1 MRMLFA
7 VCLSICILLNS
18 FYVVAETIDLNLKEN
33 ELAMTF
39 LPLSDGE
46 AAFLHTADGQHYLIN
61 TGTKESRS
69 QIFSYMKKFSIDKL
83 SGLVITE
90 RQEELAPFIARL
102 KKEYQLSQVYGT
114 DMKADEM
121 KQLQPGVELE
131 ILYNGIKWKEGI
143 DFSIKYF
150 DSRFLWLSSASVR
163 AEKHLLKE
171 ELKDIN
177 IVKTPKFARN
187 DSMSYSLLTHIDPQT
202 AIIFTKKE
210 NLPGG
215 ELMEMLHQ
223 MWIDIYYTKQHGLIM
238 IKYNKVGYEVLTISD

>member
-7 VCLSICILLNS
+7 VCLLICTLLNS
-18 FYVVAETIDLNLKEN
+18 SYVAAETIDLNLKEN
-33 ELAMTF
+33 ELAITF

-61 TGTKESRS
+61 TGTKESRP
-69 QIFSYMKKFSIDKL
+69 QIFSYMKKFAINQL

-90 RQEELAPFIARL
+90 TQEELPPFIAQL
-102 KKEYQLSQVYGT
+102 KKDYQLSRIYGADMQVG
-114 DMKADEM
+114 EV
-121 KQLQPGVELE
+121 KQLQPGLELE
-131 ILYNGIKWKEGI
+131 ILYNGIKQKEGI
-143 DFSIKYF
+143 DFSIKHF
-150 DSRFLWLSSASVR
+150 DSRFLWLSSASTR
-163 AEKHLLKE
+163 AEKRLLKE

-177 IVKTPKFARN
+177 IVKTPNFGQN

-210 NLPGG
+210 SLPGG

-223 MWIDIYYTKQHGLIM
+223 MWIDVYYTKQHGLIM
-238 IKYNKVGYEVLTISD
+238 IKCNKIGYEVLTIRN